1 MGKIGS
7 IVTDSKLLSDLRR
20 VVYQL
25 TFVDNFRAWETTQTI
40 AANTE
45 VAIPNAFQNGAIP
58 TKWIVSDHRGN
69 GIVVRGD
76 TEWTSD
82 YVFLKNRSATD
93 SVTVT
98 VLFFR

>member
-1 MGKIGS
+1 
-7 IVTDSKLLSDLRR
+7 
-20 VVYQL
+20 
-25 TFVDNFRAWETTQTI
+25 
-40 AANTE
+40 
-45 VAIPNAFQNGAIP
+45 
-58 TKWIVSDHRGN
+58 
-69 GIVVRGD
+69 VVRGD

>member
-40 AANTE
+40 AANSE
-45 VAIPNAFQNGAIP
+45 VAIPNAFQGPIP
-58 TKWIVSDHRGN
+58 SKWIVVDHRGN
-69 GIVVRGD
+69 GVIIRGD
-76 TEWTSD
+76 TEWNSD

-93 SVTVT
+93 SATVT